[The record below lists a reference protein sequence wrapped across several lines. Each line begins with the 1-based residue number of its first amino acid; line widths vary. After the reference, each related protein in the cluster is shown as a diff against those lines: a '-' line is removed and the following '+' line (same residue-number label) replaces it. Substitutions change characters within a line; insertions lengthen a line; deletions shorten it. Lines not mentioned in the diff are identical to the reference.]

1 MNIQMQ
7 GSLNLGIGRN
17 LLLSG
22 NGMKSTR
29 DRLERQNE
37 RDSQIAFF
45 ENQKAR
51 LKEIESGDLEGI
63 GRKLELLHSYE
74 DQIAAVKL
82 AYNQEQM
89 KHVMDEAM
97 ERAEQIGEAAEKLE
111 PKTAEERKKELAE
124 EALGIDETKGE
135 LTEKLE
141 ELTEDVTGKLSEAAD
156 ELTEEMNELPEDME
170 ELPGELPEDPDGT
183 TAPDTETPSAIPGAP
198 EFYEKL
204 DIYI

>member
-7 GSLNLGIGRN
+7 GSMNVGIGRN
-17 LLLSG
+17 LLLAG
-22 NGMKSTR
+22 NGMTSTQ
-29 DRLERQNE
+29 DRLARQNE

-45 ENQKAR
+45 ENQKAH
-51 LKEIESGDLEGI
+51 LKDFESGDLEGI

-74 DQIAAVKL
+74 DQIAAVKM

-111 PKTAEERKKELAE
+111 PKTPEERKKELAE
-124 EALGIDETKGE
+124 EALGIDETKSE
-135 LTEKLE
+135 LTENLE
-141 ELTEDVTGKLSEAAD
+141 ELTE
-156 ELTEEMNELPEDME
+156 ELTEERTENLE
-170 ELPGELPEDPDGT
+170 ELTQDVTENSGET
-183 TAPDTETPSAIPGAP
+183 TEAVAETQSAMPKRA
-198 EFYEKL
+198 ELYEKL

>member
-37 RDSQIAFF
+37 RDTQIAFF

-63 GRKLELLHSYE
+63 GRKLEMLHSYE

-97 ERAEQIGEAAEKLE
+97 ERAEQIGKAAEKLE
-111 PKTAEERKKELAE
+111 PKTAGERKKELAE
-124 EALGIDETKGE
+124 EALGIGESKGE

-141 ELTEDVTGKLSEAAD
+141 ELTEDVAGKLSEAAD

-170 ELPGELPEDPDGT
+170 KLPGDMEEL
-183 TAPDTETPSAIPGAP
+183 PGAP
-198 EFYEKL
+198 ELYEKL

>member
-7 GSLNLGIGRN
+7 GGLNLGIGRN

-63 GRKLELLHSYE
+63 GRKLEMLHSYE

-97 ERAEQIGEAAEKLE
+97 ERAEQIGKAAEKLE

-124 EALGIDETKGE
+124 EALGIDESKGE

-170 ELPGELPEDPDGT
+170 ELSE
-183 TAPDTETPSAIPGAP
+183 AP
-198 EFYEKL
+198 ELYVKL